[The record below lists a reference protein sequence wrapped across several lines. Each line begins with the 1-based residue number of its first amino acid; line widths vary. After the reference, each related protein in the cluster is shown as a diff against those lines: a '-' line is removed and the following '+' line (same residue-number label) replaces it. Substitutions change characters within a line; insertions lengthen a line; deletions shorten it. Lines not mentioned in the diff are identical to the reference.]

1 MVRHGKKAI
10 RDFSVFDNMSTE
22 ALKEILRLDFQS
34 DEDSDMDAIL
44 YIMGVVAK
52 REKENPSAEYTDV
65 HAAWESFLKNYLPYA
80 GPKSLYDLDKD
91 GDDEDTPLDVGQTS
105 LKKDFRP
112 QKRPRLMYA
121 ACIAAVISSLL
132 LAGTITASALGFD
145 LWGTVVKWTKDTFKF
160 SAIAPDKNKSPL
172 ITGEIA
178 DNSFQE
184 TLTEYGIPSGLVPT
198 WIPHGY
204 SFESIDVAETPSRTT
219 VLATY
224 KNGANEIIITIAS
237 LSEPDTSTFEK
248 DGENIT
254 IYSVNGVEH
263 YIMNNL
269 DIANVVWKEENYE
282 CSISGNFSLED
293 AKKMIDSIYERG

>member
-10 RDFSVFDNMSTE
+10 RDFLVFDNMSTE

-65 HAAWESFLKNYLPYA
+65 HAAWESFLFLKNYLPYA

-145 LWGTVVKWTKDTFKF
+145 LWGTVVKWTKDTFRF
-160 SAIAPDKNKSPL
+160 VSADTIETSKRY
-172 ITGEIA
+172 
-178 DNSFQE
+178 NSLQDA
-184 TLTEYGIPSGLVPT
+184 LSDYGITEPLAPK
-198 WIPHGY
+198 WIPDGY
-204 SFESIDVAETPSRTT
+204 EFKSIDVSETPETT
-219 VLATY
+219 KFLAIY
-224 KNGANEIIITIAS
+224 MDDGNELMISILS
-237 LSEPDTSTFEK
+237 LADSNTNMYEK
-248 DGENIT
+248 DADKVI
-254 IYSVNGVEH
+254 IYETGGIKH
-263 YIMNNL
+263 YLMSNEGRLN
-269 DIANVVWKEENYE
+269 AVWLYDSYE
-282 CSISGNFSLED
+282 CLISGNITESEIE
-293 AKKMIDSIYERG
+293 KMIDSIYER